1 MWISWNIQK
10 GMLHLFCWKIIIM
23 METINCELNATF
35 FYYWFFFKNQQWFF
49 YGIFQFSITKSEK
62 KTIICVFGFHFVAIN
77 IKGWLNICI
86 PYLGYSQIW
95 LYLLGYGHHF
105 FKSSYLWWSLELHKK
120 ILEETLIVITWNA
133 KYKDAF
139 IIFNDFSIYIL
150 KLLPK

>member
-1 MWISWNIQK
+1 MWIFWNIEK
-10 GMLHLFCWKIIIM
+10 GMPNLFYWKNNDDDGNYGLWVECNLFLLLIFFLINN
-23 METINCELNATF
+23 ET
-35 FYYWFFFKNQQWFF
+35 
-49 YGIFQFSITKSEK
+49 IFQFSITKSEK
-62 KTIICVFGFHFVAIN
+62 KTIICIFGFQFVAIN

-139 IIFNDFSIYIL
+139 IIFNDKCIYIL